1 MGRHDREPQY
11 LRSAPSRRSHSRRDS
26 NARPPAR
33 RSGARSGPTP
43 ARRSR
48 GSNRRALG
56 LLVIVAVLVA
66 TAGGIWVFT
75 RPLSLTLVAT
85 PVDATIRFVKTSQ
98 EATGTLTAKNLRPDA
113 YTLEIGRS
121 GFATQ
126 TAEFEVKRFGAN
138 RFEVALEPLPWDV
151 SVTTKPEGAACSLTR
166 DGTELLTGASTLNG
180 QVTAG
185 PAVLRVTHDGYNVV
199 ERELFIEGPTSV
211 EVWLDPEGQILR
223 GVRTITTLGAPKG
236 VSLTP
241 DGSEAWTSILNG
253 PPSIEIFDPRTG
265 AKTGEVD
272 IGTHGAVEVIFNK
285 AGTLAY
291 TSQMETAKCY
301 EIDVKTRKVIREFDT
316 ESAWTKWVSLSPDE
330 KTLYASNWSGDDVSI
345 ISLGNGELLSRVRV
359 SNTPRG
365 MYATTDGKSLYVAG
379 FDSGDLERIDLATG
393 EVTALYT
400 EGGALR
406 HIVGDENTGRLFI
419 SDMARNVVLVHDIA
433 AGTTKKFV
441 DTDQKPNTIDLTPDG
456 KMLFVSCRGANN
468 PTSYYVPGP
477 EWGSIL
483 VFDTTTGA
491 GLDAVIAGNQPT
503 ALDVSDNGKLI
514 VFSDFLD
521 NRLRVYEIPP
531 YEEFSGGGGG
541 RFDAR
546 LAEIRK

>member
-1 MGRHDREPQY
+1 MSRHSRPPRRRQPARHGY
-11 LRSAPSRRSHSRRDS
+11 SASRRST
-26 NARPPAR
+26 R
-33 RSGARSGPTP
+33 RSGP
-43 ARRSR
+43 R
-48 GSNRRALG
+48 GLGILVVAALV
-56 LLVIVAVLVA
+56 LAVISAGWVL
-66 TAGGIWVFT
+66 T
-75 RPLSLTLVAT
+75 RPLTLTVTAT
-85 PVDATIRFVKTSQ
+85 PADATILFAERSQ
-98 EATGTLTAKNLRPDA
+98 ETTGTLSAEELRPGT
-113 YTLEIGRS
+113 YSIEVGRS
-121 GFATQ
+121 GFATR
-126 TAEFEVKRFGAN
+126 TVDVEVERFGSN
-138 RFEVALEPLPWDV
+138 RFDVALEPLPWNV
-151 SVTTKPEGAACSLTR
+151 NVTTKPEGASCTLLR
-166 DGTELLTGASTLNG
+166 DGTELLAGASALSG
-180 QVTAG
+180 EVLAG

-199 ERELFIEGPTSV
+199 EREVFIEGPLSV
-211 EVWLDPEGQILR
+211 EVWLDPEGQVLR

-236 VSLTP
+236 VSVTP

-301 EIDVKTRKVIREFDT
+301 EIDVETRKVVREFDT
-316 ESAWTKWVSLSPDE
+316 GSAWTKWVSLSPDE
-330 KTLYASNWSGDDVSI
+330 KTLYASNWSGDDVSEI
-345 ISLGNGELLSRVRV
+345 DLATGELVRRVRV

-365 MYATTDGKSLYVAG
+365 MYATADGKSLYVAG

-406 HIVGDENTGRLFI
+406 HIVGDEKTGRLFI
-419 SDMARNVVLVHDIA
+419 SDMARNVILVHDIV
-433 AGTTKKFV
+433 AGTTEKFV

-456 KMLFVSCRGANN
+456 KLLFVSCRGANN
-468 PTSYYVPGP
+468 PKSYYMPGP

-483 VFDTTTGA
+483 VFDTKTGE

-503 ALDVSDNGKLI
+503 ALDVSDDGGLL

-531 YEEFSGGGGG
+531 YEEFADGRGG
-541 RFDAR
+541 RFEAR
-546 LAEIRK
+546 LSEIRK

>member
-1 MGRHDREPQY
+1 MSRHDGQPTY
-11 LRSAPSRRSHSRRDS
+11 LRSNPSPRRRQNRHSRPQRRRQPARQGYTS
-26 NARPPAR
+26 SRPP
-33 RSGARSGPTP
+33 RSSTRYLGVLVVLAIVV
-43 ARRSR
+43 A
-48 GSNRRALG
+48 ALG
-56 LLVIVAVLVA
+56 
-66 TAGGIWVFT
+66 AGWILT
-75 RPLSLTLVAT
+75 RPLTLTLTAT
-85 PVDATIRFVKTSQ
+85 PADATIRFAAASQ
-98 EATGTLTAKNLRPDA
+98 EATGTLTAGDLRPGS
-113 YTLEIGRS
+113 YSIEVGRS

-126 TAEFEVKRFGAN
+126 TVEVEVERFATN
-138 RFEVALEPLPWDV
+138 RFEVALEALPWDV
-151 SVTTKPEGAACSLTR
+151 SVTTKPEGAICTLTR
-166 DGTELLTGASTLNG
+166 DGVELLGGPSALSG

-199 ERELFIEGPTSV
+199 ERELFIEGPTPV
-211 EVWLDPEGQILR
+211 EVWLDPKGQILR

-236 VSLTP
+236 VSVTP

-265 AKTGEVD
+265 AKIGEVD
-272 IGTHGAVEVIFNK
+272 IGTHGAVEVIFNN

-345 ISLGNGELLSRVRV
+345 INLSTGELVSRVRV

-365 MYATTDGKSLYVAG
+365 MYATADGKSLYVAG

-400 EGGALR
+400 DGGALR
-406 HIVGDENTGRLFI
+406 HIVGDEATGRLFI
-419 SDMARNVVLVHDIA
+419 SDMSRNVVLVHDIA

-456 KMLFVSCRGANN
+456 KLLFVSCRGANN
-468 PTSYYVPGP
+468 PKSYYIPGP

-483 VFDTTTGA
+483 VFDTTTGE

-503 ALDVSDNGKLI
+503 ALDVSDDGKLL

-531 YEEFSGGGGG
+531 YEEFAAGGGG
-541 RFDAR
+541 RFEAR